1 VTILDLFTKEKNR
14 FLDNCTQCGLCA
26 EECPILPYTDCAEI
40 SSQEIQGRIFE
51 YIESGAPNQ
60 LAYTKAFACME
71 CYKCTTDVCP
81 EDLNPMLINQIIKGE
96 YISNGLAP
104 STLRDSGETDSVH
117 RIIAGVQ
124 VSDDDYNRIF
134 KPSTKPIA
142 RYVFF
147 PGCNVYFQPEKILN
161 ALDILDTIGDDYA
174 FLPGLDYC
182 CGTNY
187 LFYGDVSRG
196 SAKADDFL
204 DAILKF
210 QPEAILLWCPTCLCC
225 FDKYISATNTI
236 PFEVLSF
243 PKYLSENMGKLSWK
257 ESSSCTITLHEA
269 CKSAYT
275 GLDLH
280 GPRDVLQ
287 QLPGMKLIEME
298 HSGSDSICCGSG
310 AACWFPDSCAQIRDR
325 RLQEA
330 AETGA
335 QILATVCHYCG
346 QTFVEQ
352 ELLYDFSV
360 TNYVNLV
367 AKAMGIHR
375 EDKFRQY
382 KLWGDID
389 LIIEDAGKRIAKLP
403 CGEKLVIEVLEAVFK
418 K

>member
-1 VTILDLFTKEKNR
+1 MTVFDYFTEEKKR

-26 EECPILPYTDCAEI
+26 EECPILTYTECAKI
-40 SSQEIQGRIFE
+40 SCQEMQEKVYE
-51 YIESGAPNQ
+51 YIEGGVPSQ
-60 LAYTKAFACME
+60 SAYTKAFACME
-71 CYKCTTDVCP
+71 CYKCTAGVCP

-104 STLRDSGETDSVH
+104 SIFSESGEADGIH

-124 VSDDDYNRIF
+124 ISEDEFQQIF

-142 RYVFF
+142 KYVFF

-182 CGTNY
+182 CGTNH
-187 LFYGDVSRG
+187 LFYGDVRRG
-196 SAKADDFL
+196 SAEAEDVI

-225 FDKYISATNTI
+225 FDKYISASKAI
-236 PFEVLSF
+236 PFKVLSF
-243 PKYLSENMGKLSWK
+243 PKYLSENMEKLPWK
-257 ESSSCTITLHEA
+257 NPSSCTVTLHEA
-269 CKSAYT
+269 CKTTYT
-275 GLDLH
+275 GLDL
-280 GPRDVLQ
+280 GSSREVLQ
-287 QLPGMKLIEME
+287 KIPGVKLIEME
-298 HSGSDSICCGSG
+298 HHGSDATCCGSG
-310 AACWFPDSCAQIRDR
+310 AACWFPESYAQIRDR
-325 RLQEA
+325 RLREA
-330 AETGA
+330 VKTGA
-335 QILATVCHYCG
+335 EMLVTVCHYCG
-346 QTFVEQ
+346 QTFVDQ
-352 ELLYDFSV
+352 EALYDFNV

-382 KLWGDID
+382 KLLGDID
-389 LIIEDAGKRIAKLP
+389 LIIEDAGKRIAELP
-403 CGEKLVIEVLEAVFK
+403 YGEKRVIEVLEAVFK

>member
-1 VTILDLFTKEKNR
+1 VTILDLFTKERQR

-26 EECPILPYTDCAEI
+26 EDCPILPYTDCAET
-40 SSQEIQGRIFE
+40 SSQEIQEGVFE

-60 LAYTKAFACME
+60 RAYTKAFACME

-81 EDLNPMLINQIIKGE
+81 ENLNPMLINQIIKGE

-104 STLRDSGETDSVH
+104 STISDSGEADSVH
-117 RIIAGVQ
+117 RVLASVQ
-124 VSDDDYNRIF
+124 VSEDDYRRIF

-161 ALDILDTIGDDYA
+161 ALDILDAIGDDYA

-182 CGTNY
+182 CGTNH
-187 LFYGDVSRG
+187 LFYGDVSKG

-225 FDKYISATNTI
+225 FDKYISASNAI
-236 PFEVLSF
+236 PIKVLSF
-243 PKYLSENMGKLSWK
+243 PEYLSENMEKLSLK
-257 ESSSCTITLHEA
+257 DSSPCSVTLHEA
-269 CKSAYT
+269 CKSVYT

-298 HSGSDSICCGSG
+298 HRGFDSICCGSG
-310 AACWFPDSCAQIRDR
+310 AACWFPESCAQIRDS
-325 RLQEA
+325 RLREA
-330 AETGA
+330 EETGA
-335 QILATVCHYCG
+335 QMLATVCHYCG
-346 QTFVEQ
+346 QTFIDQ
-352 ELLYDFSV
+352 EALYDFSV

-367 AKAMGIHR
+367 AKSMGIHR

-382 KLWGDID
+382 KLSGDID
-389 LIIEDAGKRIAKLP
+389 LIIEDAGKRIAELP
-403 CGEKLVIEVLEAVFK
+403 YGEKRVIEVLEAVFK